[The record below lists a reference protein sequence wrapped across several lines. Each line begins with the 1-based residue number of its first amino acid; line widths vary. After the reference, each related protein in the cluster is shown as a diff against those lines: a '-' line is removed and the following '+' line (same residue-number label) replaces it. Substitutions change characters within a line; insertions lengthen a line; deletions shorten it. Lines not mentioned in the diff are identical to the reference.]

1 MFKVCSW
8 VSTRQDLVSCWIEK
22 YKWLELWVKLR
33 QGAGATDDYNNAV
46 TLSRKPSKYALNID
60 LKSTENLVLKFGFSQ

>member
-1 MFKVCSW
+1 M
-8 VSTRQDLVSCWIEK
+8 
-22 YKWLELWVKLR
+22 KLR

-46 TLSRKPSKYALNID
+46 TLSRKPSKYVLNID